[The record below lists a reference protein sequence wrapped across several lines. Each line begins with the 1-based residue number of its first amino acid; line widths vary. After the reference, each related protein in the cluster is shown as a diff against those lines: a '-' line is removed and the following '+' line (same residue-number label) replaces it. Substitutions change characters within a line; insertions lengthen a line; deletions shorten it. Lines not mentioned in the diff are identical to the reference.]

1 MWKNQPAEF
10 NPYVILG
17 LKRDVSCGEVK
28 VKFKDLIKKNNL
40 SGIVNMTLQEKES
53 KEAIVRDI
61 IKAKDMIYKE
71 KGCSK

>member
-1 MWKNQPAEF
+1 
-10 NPYVILG
+10 
-17 LKRDVSCGEVK
+17 
-28 VKFKDLIKKNNL
+28 
-40 SGIVNMTLQEKES
+40 MTLQEKES